1 MNKNKIPELEI
12 KDTFIGKITR
22 FFVGRFQMA
31 LLLIVLIIGLGVSGA
46 LLLPKESLPEIVFPA
61 MIIQTIYPGASP
73 EDVESLVTDKIES
86 RLGDLENLDEI
97 QSDSSFGFSVVTL
110 VFVEGTDMD
119 KKKLEV
125 DNELSDIAYP
135 EGVEKSTTSTFSTS
149 EIPLLQFSI
158 SGEYSIFTLT
168 SFAEDIKDGLE
179 GVSGV
184 EEVNIFGGLSREIHV
199 NINQSKMMEYGVAV
213 TDIQMAISTLNV
225 GFPVGEANL
234 SGQRYNLRIDENVTT
249 VEDIENIVIRTPRGS
264 LVFIRD
270 VADVID
276 TSEDVKEYNT
286 TYISD
291 SESEE
296 AFSSILIE
304 VLRETDSDVVGSS
317 AAVQEYLDKERG
329 RLYPDDLRVNI
340 SSDLAND
347 VDRDLQSIQ
356 TSAMSGL
363 IVVILV
369 LFLFIGFKESLIVSI
384 TIPMTLL
391 VTLGVLDS
399 FGITLN
405 GLSIL
410 GLIVALGLLVDN
422 SIIVMEN
429 MDRLNKLGADANQ
442 SAIKGVN
449 QVGFP
454 VLAATLTTIAAFFP
468 LAILPGIMGAFVN
481 SIPRTII
488 IALSAS
494 FLVAIT
500 ITPAIYSRLM
510 KKRGKGILHKVGH
523 TLKLDSKI
531 MVVVEKVLSV
541 LLVVLLAY
549 YAFSGS
555 ETDFNLGLY
564 AAVFFGVLM
573 SLKIFISS
581 GTSFEE
587 GPVIEWYQRFIRSI
601 ISKRW
606 RKILVVIVGFSVLV
620 GSFGLIGSGV
630 VKVSF
635 FPANEPISMS
645 ILVDTPGGTTLEETA
660 DIVKEVEAYVKTVPD
675 IKSYNVTIGGN
686 EVDKAVVLA
695 TFLDKEDMDKDGFTL
710 VSEAENALRKVA
722 GANVI
727 ISGSMGQGPPVG
739 KPVSLK
745 ITGSNLDE
753 MKNLADEYAQV
764 YSTIPGVYNIN
775 ITAKDGVP
783 QIYIN
788 ILERKAQSMGLSV
801 TLIAQQLRSRVDGL
815 VATTLKVDREEV
827 EVVVMM
833 DDINFNDIHS
843 IKAIH
848 IQTPTGDMIPLTSV
862 AVLEE
867 ISGLASIKH
876 IDSERIITLEAD
888 LKPGF
893 NINEVTR
900 EFESKSLGIDL
911 PSGVKTAYGGDIE
924 GIQESFADLLRSMLL
939 AVFLVFII
947 LSIQFNS
954 VAQPFAILMT
964 VPMAMIGVIAGLGIT
979 GNDFGFYAF
988 MGLVALVGIAVN
1000 DAIVLIDFM
1009 NYLRSNGK
1017 SLKDS
1022 IVEAGAIRFNP
1033 VLATTLTTIGGV
1045 LPLAFR
1051 DVYYAQ
1057 FSFSL
1062 VFGLLVTTLLTLIFI
1077 PVFYS
1082 MIEGFKMKH
1091 DNRKEQNK
1099 TAVVQSKEV

>member
-1 MNKNKIPELEI
+1 MNKDKIQELSL
-12 KDTFIGKITR
+12 KNNFIGKITS
-22 FFVGRFQMA
+22 FFVSHFQMA
-31 LLLIVLIIGLGVSGA
+31 ILLILLITGLGVSGVI
-46 LLLPKESLPEIVFPA
+46 LLPKESLPEIVFPA
-61 MIIQTIYPGASP
+61 MIVQTIYPGASP
-73 EDVESLVTDKIES
+73 EDVEDLITDKIES
-86 RLGDLENLDEI
+86 KIGDIEDLDEI

-110 VFVEGTDMD
+110 IFVEGTDMD

-125 DNELSDIAYP
+125 DNELSDVIFP
-135 EGVEKSTTSTFSTS
+135 EGVEKPTTSTFSTS

-158 SGEYSIFTLT
+158 SGDYSIFALT
-168 SFAEDIKDGLE
+168 SFAEDIKEELE
-179 GVSGV
+179 SIVGVD
-184 EEVNIFGGLSREIHV
+184 EVNVFGGLDREIHV
-199 NINQSKMMEYGVAV
+199 NINQPKMMEYGVTV
-213 TDIQMAISTLNV
+213 TDIQQAISALNV

-234 SGQRYNLRIDENVTT
+234 SGQRYNLRIDEKIATA
-249 VEDIENIVIRTPRGS
+249 EDIENTVILTPRGS

-270 VADVID
+270 VAEVID
-276 TSEDVKEYNT
+276 TSEDIKEYNS
-286 TYISD
+286 TYISNNG
-291 SESEE
+291 SEQ
-296 AFSSILIE
+296 AFSSILIN
-304 VLRETDSDVVGSS
+304 VLRETDSDVVGTSEK
-317 AAVQEYLDKERG
+317 VQNYLESQRG
-329 RLYPDDLRVNI
+329 TLYPEDLTVNI

-347 VDRDLQSIQ
+347 VEKDLSSIQ
-356 TSAMSGL
+356 SSALSGL

-391 VTLGVLDS
+391 ITLGVLDS
-399 FGITLN
+399 FGISLN

-468 LAILPGIMGAFVN
+468 LAILPGIMGAFIN

-494 FLVAIT
+494 FMVAIT

-510 KKRGKGILHKVGH
+510 KKRDKGFFSKLGH
-523 TLKLDSKI
+523 TLKLDSKVMVQI
-531 MVVVEKVLSV
+531 EKVASIILVVV
-541 LLVVLLAY
+541 LAY

-555 ETDFNLGLY
+555 QTDFNLGLY
-564 AAVFFGVLM
+564 AAIFFGVLM
-573 SLKIFISS
+573 TLKIFFS
-581 GTSFEE
+581 GKTTFEE
-587 GPVIEWYQRFIRSI
+587 GPVIQWYQRFIRSLLA
-601 ISKRW
+601 KRW
-606 RKILVVIVGFSVLV
+606 RKVLTILIGFSVLI
-620 GSFGLIGSGV
+620 GSFGLIGAGL

-635 FPANEPISMS
+635 FPANEPVSMTVS
-645 ILVDTPGGTTLEETA
+645 VDTPGGTTLEETA
-660 DIVKEVEAYVKTVPD
+660 DIVKEVEAYLKTIPEV
-675 IKSYNVTIGGN
+675 KSYNATVGGN
-686 EVDKAVVLA
+686 EIDKASVIA
-695 TFLDKEDMDKDGFTL
+695 TFYEKEDREKDGYVL
-710 VSEAENALRKVA
+710 VAEAEQALSSVA
-722 GANVI
+722 GANI
-727 ISGSMGQGPPVG
+727 LISGSIGQGPPVG
-739 KPVSLK
+739 KAVSLK
-745 ITGSNLDE
+745 ITGNNLVN
-753 MKNLADEYAQV
+753 MKQLAEDYAEI
-764 YSTIPGVYNIN
+764 YGTIPGVYNID

-801 TLIAQQLRSRVDGL
+801 TQIAQQLRSRVDGL

-827 EVVVMM
+827 DVVVMM
-833 DDINFNDIHS
+833 DDINFDDIHS
-843 IKAIH
+843 IQSIH
-848 IQTPTGDMIPLTSV
+848 IQTPRGDMIPLTSV

-867 ISGLASIKH
+867 ISGLSTIKH
-876 IDSERIITLEAD
+876 VDRERIITLEAD
-888 LKPGF
+888 LKPNF
-893 NINEVTR
+893 NINDITR
-900 EFESKSLGIDL
+900 EFEKKALNVEI
-911 PSGVKTAYGGDIE
+911 PNGVNTSYGGDIE
-924 GIQESFADLLRSMLL
+924 GIQESFADLLRSMFL

-964 VPMAMIGVIAGLGIT
+964 VPMAMIGVIVGLGLT

-1009 NYLRSNGK
+1009 NYLRSTGD
-1017 SLKDS
+1017 SLKDA
-1022 IVEAGAIRFNP
+1022 IVKAGAIRFNP

-1057 FSFSL
+1057 FSYSL
-1062 VFGLLVTTLLTLIFI
+1062 VFGLLVTTILTLIFI
-1077 PVFYS
+1077 PIFYS
-1082 MIEGFKMKH
+1082 IIEGFKEKRMLK
-1091 DNRKEQNK
+1091 DQPEPE
-1099 TAVVQSKEV
+1099 EV